1 MSGGMK
7 NNFLENV
14 FTRLLREAEQAPP
27 ESIPVPLRNKLIPAE
42 ELSKK
47 IVSRLESAKSA
58 KLALC
63 RIVDDSRQKFFILY
77 KAAETLDHFASF
89 ASSKTKIRPS
99 EIEKELKNMSDN
111 VVIGMIQL
119 SDTESKDGPCNN
131 AYVVNMSATKDGYG
145 PLLYDIAMS
154 LSGGRPIIS
163 DRKAVSTLAATLYKG
178 FLRRG
183 DIEKTQLVDIN
194 DPQNAGNPN
203 SCTLW
208 SDTWP
213 DRDFLDYSYKRSSN
227 IDASELE
234 QNHRQVVDGL
244 NDIFSKIL
252 PARFSFNY
260 DNSIKYWFGEAAYNY
275 FSIVYTNL
283 TSRQKAWKSSM
294 DVDYKFRES
303 VNRRR
308 RRI

>member
-1 MSGGMK
+1 MK
-7 NNFLENV
+7 KKFLEKI
-14 FTRLLREAEQAPP
+14 FTRLLREAGQEPP
-27 ESIPVPLRNKLIPAE
+27 ENIPIPLKNKLVPGE

-47 IVSRLESAKSA
+47 IVSRLQSAKSA

-63 RIVDDSRQKFFILY
+63 RIIDVPREKFFILY
-77 KAAETLDHFASF
+77 KAAETINHFTSF
-89 ASSKTKIRPS
+89 ASSKTKVGPS
-99 EIEKELKNMSDN
+99 EIEKELKDMSSE

-131 AYVVNMSATKDGYG
+131 AYVVNMSATRDGYG

-183 DIEKTQLVDIN
+183 DIEKTRLVDKN
-194 DPQNAGNPN
+194 DPQNVGDPK

-213 DRDFLDYSYKRSSN
+213 DRDFLDYSYKRSSS
-227 IDASELE
+227 IDAGELE
-234 QNHRQVVDGL
+234 QNHVAVVEGL
-244 NDIFSKIL
+244 KSILSKVL
-252 PARFSFNY
+252 PVRFSFDY
-260 DNSIKYWFGEAAYNY
+260 DNRIKYWFGEAGYDY

-283 TSRQKAWKSSM
+283 TDKQKAWKSQYSTTG
-294 DVDYKFRES
+294 VDYKFRES

>member
-1 MSGGMK
+1 MK
-7 NNFLENV
+7 NNFLEKLYI
-14 FTRLLREAEQAPP
+14 RLLREAGQEPP
-27 ESIPVPLRNKLIPAE
+27 ENIPIPLKNKLIPGE

-47 IVSRLESAKSA
+47 IMSRLQSAKSA

-63 RIVDDSRQKFFILY
+63 RIIDEPRQKFFILY
-77 KAAETLDHFASF
+77 KAAETINHFTSF
-89 ASSKTKIRPS
+89 ASSRTKVGPGD
-99 EIEKELKNMSDN
+99 IEKELKDMSSD

-183 DIEKTQLVDIN
+183 DIEKTQLVDKN
-194 DPQNAGNPN
+194 DPQNAGDPK

-213 DRDFLDYSYKRSSN
+213 DRDFLDYSYKRSSS
-227 IDASELE
+227 IDAAELE
-234 QNHRQVVDGL
+234 QNHKQVVDGL
-244 NDIFSKIL
+244 QSIL
-252 PARFSFNY
+252 AKVLPSRFSFDY
-260 DNSIKYWFGEAAYNY
+260 DNRIKYWFGEAAYDY

-283 TSRQKAWKSSM
+283 STKQKAWKSSV
-294 DVDYKFRES
+294 DADYKFRES

-308 RRI
+308 RRM